1 MGGASGSRICL
12 PLALVWATAGYLGA
26 ARDDRLGRIGVGA
39 NVFLGLFVVQVHFA
53 ADLRSSRRR
62 RTSTRALQVVA
73 AARPGAGRRGLALA
87 ATIPYIY
94 YVTVVDLAI
103 LSRYGQ

>member
-53 ADLRSSRRR
+53 GLALVPATAYLFLRFKWWRRLVP
-62 RTSTRALQVVA
+62 ALV
-73 AARPGAGRRGLALA
+73 GAGLALA